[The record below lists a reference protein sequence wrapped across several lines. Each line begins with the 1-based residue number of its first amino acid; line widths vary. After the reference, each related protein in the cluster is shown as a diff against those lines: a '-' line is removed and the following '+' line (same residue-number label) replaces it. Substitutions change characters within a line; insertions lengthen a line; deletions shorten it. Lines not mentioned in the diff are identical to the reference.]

1 MKLIQPVLAKI
12 TNPVLKNQDINS
24 ANSGTYVNSII
35 QAFVTLLVI
44 VGVIY
49 FVINFILSG
58 FHMISSQGDP
68 KKFEEAQ
75 KSLMYSILGITLVFI
90 VFAIIKLIGFVFGI
104 AGLENLTITWPTI

>member
-12 TNPVLKNQDINS
+12 TNPVLKNQNITS
-24 ANSGTYVNSII
+24 ANSGTYVNSIV

-49 FVINFILSG
+49 FVINFILAG

-75 KSLMYSILGITLVFI
+75 KSLIYSILGITLVFI
-90 VFAIIKLIGFVFGI
+90 VFAILKVIGHVFGI
-104 AGLENLTITWPTI
+104 TGLDELTITWPTI